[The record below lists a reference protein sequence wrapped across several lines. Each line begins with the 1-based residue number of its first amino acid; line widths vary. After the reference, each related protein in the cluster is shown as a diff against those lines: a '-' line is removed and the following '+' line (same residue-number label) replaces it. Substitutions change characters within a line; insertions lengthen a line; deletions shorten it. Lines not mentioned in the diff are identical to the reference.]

1 MPISIK
7 NEATEQLARKLADLT
22 GETLTDTIRES
33 LQERYDRLY
42 KFPSGRSM
50 KDDIMEIVKRCSN
63 RPNLTT
69 LTDDEILGYDEFG
82 VPTR

>member
-33 LQERYDRLY
+33 LQERYDRLS
-42 KFPSGRSM
+42 KLPSGRSM
-50 KDDIMEIVKRCSN
+50 KDDLMEIARHCSSLP
-63 RPNLTT
+63 RLTD

>member
-22 GETLTDTIRES
+22 GESLTETIRES
-33 LQERYDRLY
+33 LQERYERLQN
-42 KFPSGRSM
+42 KASGRSM
-50 KDDIMEIVKRCSN
+50 RDDIMEIVKRCSN
-63 RPNLTT
+63 RPRLTT